1 MLQRV
6 CVRFDGAANDL
17 IKSNFSGDL
26 VGEARLEWVEEWM
39 QVKTFER
46 LGSDLAR
53 GECVVQGEGYF
64 LLF

>member
-1 MLQRV
+1 M
-6 CVRFDGAANDL
+6 
-17 IKSNFSGDL
+17 
-26 VGEARLEWVEEWM
+26 GEARLEWFEEWM
-39 QVKTFER
+39 QVKTSER

>member
-1 MLQRV
+1 M
-6 CVRFDGAANDL
+6 
-17 IKSNFSGDL
+17 
-26 VGEARLEWVEEWM
+26 GEARLEWVEEWM

-46 LGSDLAR
+46 LGSDLTR